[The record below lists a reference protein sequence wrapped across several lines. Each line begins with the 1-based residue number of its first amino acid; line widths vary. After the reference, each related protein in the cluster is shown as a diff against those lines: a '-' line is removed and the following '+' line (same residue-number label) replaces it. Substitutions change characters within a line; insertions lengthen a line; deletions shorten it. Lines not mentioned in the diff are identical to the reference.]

1 MTRQYYLNKKF
12 LSIQLLNKNNIGF
25 RQILTCRM
33 DLQMHTWRDVKQGRR
48 YSSSED
54 KDELH
59 VVAFSNS
66 F

>member
-1 MTRQYYLNKKF
+1 
-12 LSIQLLNKNNIGF
+12 
-25 RQILTCRM
+25 M

-54 KDELH
+54 KVELH

-66 F
+66 FWCRNGISPKTHDFKLALPYKILF